1 LKIILKYL
9 LNVEMFQYQLVN
21 REAPKLLSM
30 PGLVDS
36 HSLRQVKAVEVPKV
50 NPEQPAPKAEV
61 SEEAPK
67 KKLGRPRKVVE
78 PPTESSEAPV
88 KTEKGKKKL
97 DISKSKIY

>member
-1 LKIILKYL
+1 
-9 LNVEMFQYQLVN
+9 MSQYQLVN

-36 HSLRQVKAVEVPKV
+36 HALRTTKAMVELPKV
-50 NPEQPAPKAEV
+50 NPEQPAPKTDV

-67 KKLGRPRKVVE
+67 KKIGRPRKVVE
-78 PPTESSEAPV
+78 PPTESSDASV

>member
-1 LKIILKYL
+1 
-9 LNVEMFQYQLVN
+9 MQYQLVN
-21 REAPKLLSM
+21 RESPNLLSM

-36 HSLRQVKAVEVPKV
+36 HSLRQAKTVQPAAKI
-50 NPEQPAPKAEV
+50 NPEQPAPKSEV

-67 KKLGRPRKVVE
+67 KKIGRPRKVAE
-78 PPTESSEAPV
+78 PATETTETSV